1 MFKQTNKKTPNK
13 IPTHSLK
20 TLVTQSHFVDALL
33 IVFECFIYLVNALL
47 HCKSLLCDKEV
58 SRIHER

>member
-1 MFKQTNKKTPNK
+1 MCKQKNPNQ
-13 IPTHSLK
+13 IPIHSLK

-47 HCKSLLCDKEV
+47 HCEFLLSDKEA